1 MGDRVWLSV
10 VKKSDKEV
18 LVQKTYILDTN
29 ILLHNPQA
37 IYSFEDN
44 EVVIPLAVI
53 EEIDHPYLDASSNG
67 LTYFV
72 ERFKGEKIA
81 GHVTLRKGERSALTE
96 LGARIL

>member
-1 MGDRVWLSV
+1 MGDRVWLSA

-37 IYSFEDN
+37 IYSFED
-44 EVVIPLAVI
+44 IPLAVI